1 MATYMYNEH
10 DVNQVKNMQKKIK
23 KKKQKRR
30 RCFVLI
36 VLLIIA
42 CIVFMTGSAS
52 KVKKISISGCHLT
65 NQESIIENIS
75 IKSKETYFFKVNCS
89 QIEKEINQ
97 MLFVKKAT
105 VKKDLLG
112 NVKITV
118 QENNAML
125 YSYIDNVL
133 YLVDEDGVMEKDE
146 KQEKLSYVQR
156 YPQAMNFDEKHL
168 KQFIKEYK
176 QLPSVI
182 KNQISSI
189 VFEPNDK
196 DQTKCKLELDD
207 GKIFYVRIED
217 MARQLTSTNYYLV
230 IQKYPD
236 NKYYDFLGKN
246 VYVYN

>member
-1 MATYMYNEH
+1 MYNEH
-10 DVNQVKNMQKKIK
+10 DVNQVLSMRKKIK

-30 RCFVLI
+30 RCFVLAI
-36 VLLIIA
+36 LIIIA

-52 KVKKISISGCHLT
+52 KVKKISVSGCHLT
-65 NQESIIENIS
+65 NQENIIEHIS

-89 QIEKEINQ
+89 QVEKEIEQ

-112 NVKITV
+112 NIKISV

-133 YLVDEDGVMEKDE
+133 YLIDEDGVIEKDE

-156 YPQAMNFDEKHL
+156 YPQAMNFDESHL
-168 KQFIKEYK
+168 KQYVKEYK
-176 QLPSVI
+176 KLPSVI

-196 DQTKCKLELDD
+196 DQTKCKLELDS
-207 GKIFYVRIED
+207 GKIFYVRIEN
-217 MARQLTSTNYYLV
+217 MAQQLTSTNYYLV
-230 IQKYPD
+230 IQKYPE